1 MDNTTTTNLKGLQ
14 KDELIE
20 RAQKPLKTKYP
31 DFVYDVKDYDITAW
45 ANTEKVVIQFRR
57 IIRFTPL
64 DKKDENLDYDFEVD
78 LTHQGISP
86 FDTWGMKR
94 LYIPTKD
101 EQKKI
106 DFVVN
111 SFGMPRLGFNNSIV
125 EDSTMY
131 KIHIDNEAAFG
142 HYFIDK
148 ITGEECLGSIEG
160 SYAPMPDDIPE
171 LIDPDPLVEIKE

>member
-1 MDNTTTTNLKGLQ
+1 MDHMTPNLKSLP

-20 RAQKPLKTKYP
+20 QAQQLLKTKYS
-31 DFVYDVKDYDITAW
+31 DFNLNTKDYEITAW
-45 ANTEKVVIQFRR
+45 ANTEKVVVVFRR

-64 DKKDENLDYDFEVD
+64 DRKDEDLSFDFEVD
-78 LTHQGISP
+78 LTHQRISP

-94 LYIPTKD
+94 FYIPTKD

-125 EDSTMY
+125 ENSAIY
-131 KIHIDNEAAFG
+131 KIHIDNEVAFG

-148 ITGEECLGSIEG
+148 ITGEECMGSIEG
-160 SYAPMPDDIPE
+160 SYAPMPEDIPE
-171 LIDPDPLVEIKE
+171 LIDSDPLVEIKE

>member
-1 MDNTTTTNLKGLQ
+1 MDDTTTNLKGLQ

-20 RAQKPLKTKYP
+20 RAQKLLKTKYP

-45 ANTEKVVIQFRR
+45 ANTEKVVVMFRR

-78 LTHQGISP
+78 LAHQRISP

-94 LYIPTKD
+94 FYMPTKD

-106 DFVVN
+106 DFVIN

-125 EDSTMY
+125 EDSAMY
-131 KIHIDNEAAFG
+131 KIHIDNEVAFG

-148 ITGEECLGSIEG
+148 ITGEECMGSIEG
-160 SYAPMPDDIPE
+160 SYAPMPEDIPE
-171 LIDPDPLVEIKE
+171 LIDSDPLVEIKE